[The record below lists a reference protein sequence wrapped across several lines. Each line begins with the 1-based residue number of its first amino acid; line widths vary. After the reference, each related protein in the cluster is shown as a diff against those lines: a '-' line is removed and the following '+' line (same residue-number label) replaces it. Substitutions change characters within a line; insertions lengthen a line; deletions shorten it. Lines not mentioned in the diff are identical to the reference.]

1 MHIIITTIATAFL
14 STPGAAAHAAS
25 LPDLSAINPFE
36 CMSLSMSGVGVD
48 IAADGVSPNISGSS
62 ELSMSVTLKSG
73 KMIRVSF

>member
-1 MHIIITTIATAFL
+1 MHFIITTMASVFMSA
-14 STPGAAAHAAS
+14 PGAAAHAAS

-36 CMSLSMSGVGVD
+36 CMTLSMSGVDVD
-48 IAADGVSPNISGSS
+48 IDANGVSPNISGNS